1 MWPKICG
8 TKKICILI
16 FSLTIF
22 TAIYRVFFTGEN
34 IEERFIASGSCLI
47 STSAM
52 PKKFLYL
59 VMGKKCLPVHFRGEC
74 NIGNGSTCNCDII
87 MFGYKEKCD
96 EAKNGNLEH
105 VEYIHRYGTTW
116 NTGRNYLYE
125 HAMKRKTAY
134 LYYIFV
140 DEDASL
146 RPNADT
152 NVNVTSLG
160 LWRSFENFLVEYKPA
175 VGITAYCHGKAHRC
189 KWQRNKPGGNGVYVL
204 SGYLFDACFNAF
216 HHDVLSYLLP
226 YNLKNE
232 NESWIYSQHYV
243 SMLAKHYFSGS
254 VLIYGNVN
262 IVNGGH
268 REYPRTSDSER
279 FKAARSRHQQIC
291 RFDYKVS
298 KEARMENA
306 YKCFRNNRRAFL
318 QVLTNHVST
327 KGENVQ

>member
-1 MWPKICG
+1 
-8 TKKICILI
+8 
-16 FSLTIF
+16 
-22 TAIYRVFFTGEN
+22 
-34 IEERFIASGSCLI
+34 
-47 STSAM
+47 
-52 PKKFLYL
+52 
-59 VMGKKCLPVHFRGEC
+59 
-74 NIGNGSTCNCDII
+74 

-105 VEYIHRYGTTW
+105 LEYIHRYGTTW

>member
-1 MWPKICG
+1 
-8 TKKICILI
+8 
-16 FSLTIF
+16 
-22 TAIYRVFFTGEN
+22 
-34 IEERFIASGSCLI
+34 
-47 STSAM
+47 
-52 PKKFLYL
+52 
-59 VMGKKCLPVHFRGEC
+59 MGKNCLPVHFKGEC

-146 RPNADT
+146 RPNADS

-175 VGITAYCHGKAHRC
+175 VGIATYCHDKTQAC
-189 KWQRNKPGGNGVYVL
+189 KGQRNKPGGNGVYVL

-216 HHDVLSYLLP
+216 HHDALPYLLP

-232 NESWIYSQHYV
+232 NKSWWYSQHYV
-243 SMLAKHYFSGS
+243 ATLAKHYFQGS

-262 IVNGGH
+262 IVNGEH
-268 REYPRTSDSER
+268 SMYPRTSDSER
-279 FKAARSRHQQIC
+279 FKLQDLVISKDVDLITKSRKRPEWKSRINVSETMDKHIC
-291 RFDYKVS
+291 
-298 KEARMENA
+298 
-306 YKCFRNNRRAFL
+306 KC
-318 QVLTNHVST
+318 
-327 KGENVQ
+327 

>member
-1 MWPKICG
+1 M
-8 TKKICILI
+8 
-16 FSLTIF
+16 IF
-22 TAIYRVFFTGEN
+22 TAIYRYYRVFFTGEN

-47 STSAM
+47 STSAT

-59 VMGKKCLPVHFRGEC
+59 VMGENCLPVHFRGEC

-160 LWRSFENFLVEYKPA
+160 LWRSFENFLVEYEPA
-175 VGITAYCHGKAHRC
+175 VGITGFCYRKTLACIKG
-189 KWQRNKPGGNGVYVL
+189 QRNKTGGNGVYVL

-216 HHDVLSYLLP
+216 HHDALPYLLP

-232 NESWIYSQHYV
+232 SESWHYSQVYV
-243 SMLAKHYFSGS
+243 AMLAKHYFSGS

-268 REYPRTSDSER
+268 GKYPRTSNLSKRWKQQYLVISKDVDLIAKSRKKPEWKCRINVSETAVGY
-279 FKAARSRHQQIC
+279 FC
-291 RFDYKVS
+291 
-298 KEARMENA
+298 
-306 YKCFRNNRRAFL
+306 KC
-318 QVLTNHVST
+318 
-327 KGENVQ
+327 